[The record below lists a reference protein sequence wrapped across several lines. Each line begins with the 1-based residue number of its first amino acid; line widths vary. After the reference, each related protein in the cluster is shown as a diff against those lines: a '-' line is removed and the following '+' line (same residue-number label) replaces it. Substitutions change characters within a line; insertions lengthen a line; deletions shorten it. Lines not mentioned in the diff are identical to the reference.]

1 MTTLIGFYDKPF
13 DCSLSYHVS
22 PSRLLIPQNEESH
35 LPNQKN
41 LLLSSIHPCLIEL
54 YKRGHL
60 FCTNHFPTISVD
72 IYTHFGIPLV

>member
-1 MTTLIGFYDKPF
+1 MMTLIDFYDKPF

-54 YKRGHL
+54 YKRGH
-60 FCTNHFPTISVD
+60 FPTISVD

>member
-1 MTTLIGFYDKPF
+1 MTLIDFYDKPF
-13 DCSLSYHVS
+13 DCSSPYHFS
-22 PSRLLIPQNEESH
+22 PSKLLIPQNKESH

-41 LLLSSIHPCLIEL
+41 LLLSLIHPCLIVL

-60 FCTNHFPTISVD
+60 FCINHFSTISVE